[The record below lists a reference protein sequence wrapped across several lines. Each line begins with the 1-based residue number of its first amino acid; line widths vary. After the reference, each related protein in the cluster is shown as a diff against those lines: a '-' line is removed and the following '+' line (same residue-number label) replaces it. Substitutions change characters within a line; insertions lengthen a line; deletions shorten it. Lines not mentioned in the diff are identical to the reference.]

1 MDDTLK
7 RNLRKTGI
15 FMLVT
20 ACLPCF
26 YLLGL
31 FLGFIMD
38 SFVAYLLCGV
48 IAYWGYFLSGF
59 FALIR
64 GSITIW
70 QFPFEAIRRILL
82 IIAWM
87 VLYPILW
94 WAWLLLFG
102 LVLGTFLHVH

>member
-1 MDDTLK
+1 MDDKLK
-7 RNLRKTGI
+7 RNLRITGI
-15 FMLVT
+15 FMLIT

-38 SFVAYLLCGV
+38 SHVAYWLCFA

-59 FALIR
+59 IALVW

-70 QFPFEAIRRILL
+70 QFPFETIRRILL
-82 IIAWM
+82 IIAWLL
-87 VLYPILW
+87 LYPIVC
-94 WAWLLLFG
+94 WAWLLLFALMAG
-102 LVLGTFLHVH
+102 AIFK

>member
-7 RNLRKTGI
+7 RNLRKTGM
-15 FMLVT
+15 FMLIT

-26 YLLGL
+26 YLLG
-31 FLGFIMD
+31 FYLGFSMD
-38 SFVAYLLCGV
+38 SHVAYLLCFA

-70 QFPFEAIRRILL
+70 QFPFEKIRRVLL
-82 IIAWM
+82 IIAWLM
-87 VLYPILW
+87 LYSILCLG
-94 WAWLLLFG
+94 WLLLFA
-102 LVLGTFLHVH
+102 LVAGTFLHVH

>member
-15 FMLVT
+15 FMLIT
-20 ACLPCF
+20 ACLPVF
-26 YLLGL
+26 YLLGF

-38 SFVAYLLCGV
+38 SHVAYLLCFA
-48 IAYWGYFLSGF
+48 IAYWGYFLAGF

-70 QFPFEAIRRILL
+70 QFPFETIRRILL
-82 IIAWM
+82 IIAWLM
-87 VLYPILW
+87 LYPILC
-94 WAWLLLFG
+94 WAWLLLFALMAG
-102 LVLGTFLHVH
+102 AIFK

>member
-7 RNLRKTGI
+7 RNLRRMGI
-15 FMLVT
+15 LMLIT
-20 ACLPCF
+20 ACLPFF

-31 FLGFIMD
+31 ILSFSLD
-38 SFVAYLLCGV
+38 SYVAYLLCGA

-59 FALIR
+59 IALIR
-64 GSITIW
+64 GCITIS
-70 QFPFEAIRRILL
+70 QFPFETIRRILL
-82 IIAWM
+82 IIAWL

>member
-15 FMLVT
+15 LMLIT

-26 YLLGL
+26 YLLG
-31 FLGFIMD
+31 FCMNNADAFW
-38 SFVAYLLCGV
+38 LCFG
-48 IAYWGYFLSGF
+48 IAYWGYFLAGF

-70 QFPFEAIRRILL
+70 QFPFETSRRILL
-82 IIAWM
+82 IIAWLL
-87 VLYPILW
+87 LYPILC
-94 WAWLLLFG
+94 WAWLLLFALMAG
-102 LVLGTFLHVH
+102 AIFK

>member
-31 FLGFIMD
+31 ILGFGLD
-38 SFVAYLLCGV
+38 SHVAYLLCFA
-48 IAYWGYFLSGF
+48 IAYWGYFLAGF
-59 FALIR
+59 ITLIR

-70 QFPFEAIRRILL
+70 QFPFEKIRRVLL
-82 IIAWM
+82 IIAWL
-87 VLYPILW
+87 VLYPILC
-94 WAWLLLFG
+94 WAGLLLFA
-102 LVLGTFLHVH
+102 LVAGTFLHVH